1 MDIKKYLV
9 EVLGTMTLTLVVALS
24 IVGKFPVPT
33 PVVAALCLGLFVYT
47 IGHISG
53 AHINPAITIGAWV
66 IKKISTNEAIS
77 YIIAQFVGAVVAAMV
92 VAYTVGFP
100 VLTASNT
107 WITGFAELL
116 GAFFF
121 AFGVASVVYG
131 RTPSLLSGVVVGGSL
146 LLGITISASLGANG
160 ILNPAVAFG
169 IKSLSAMYIL
179 APIIGCV
186 LGMWV
191 YKYLNDNESIIVG

>member
-66 IKKISTNEAIS
+66 IKKL
-77 YIIAQFVGAVVAAMV
+77 
-92 VAYTVGFP
+92 
-100 VLTASNT
+100 VLMKLFLILLHN
-107 WITGFAELL
+107 LL
-116 GAFFF
+116 GQ
-121 AFGVASVVYG
+121 
-131 RTPSLLSGVVVGGSL
+131 
-146 LLGITISASLGANG
+146 
-160 ILNPAVAFG
+160 
-169 IKSLSAMYIL
+169 
-179 APIIGCV
+179 
-186 LGMWV
+186 
-191 YKYLNDNESIIVG
+191 

>member
-9 EVLGTMTLTLVVALS
+9 EALGTMTLTLVVALS

-53 AHINPAITIGAWV
+53 AHINPAVTIGAWV
-66 IKKISTNEAIS
+66 IKKISTNEAVS
-77 YIIAQFVGAVVAAMV
+77 YIISQFAGAVIAAIV
-92 VAYTVGFP
+92 ITYTVGFP
-100 VLTASNT
+100 VLTVSNT
-107 WITGFAELL
+107 WLTGFAELL
-116 GAFFF
+116 GTFFF
-121 AFGVASVVYG
+121 AFGIASVVFG
-131 RTPSLLSGVVVGGSL
+131 KTPSTFSGVIVGGSL

-179 APIIGCV
+179 APIVGSA

-191 YKYLNDNESIIVG
+191 YKYLNDNEAIIVG